1 MAVHDG
7 LPKRRGCSLGVAEA
21 SGMSHAAV
29 GRLPHRYASYVGR
42 CLFLDKGQTCRQ
54 RKRQLGPWDSTHVA
68 ETKEN
73 IIFGMAEGRPG
84 AGDLGQTREG
94 ESKTAIIIMEGMA
107 AAGTRVAK
115 KAQTFK
121 KKKQ

>member
-1 MAVHDG
+1 M
-7 LPKRRGCSLGVAEA
+7 
-21 SGMSHAAV
+21 
-29 GRLPHRYASYVGR
+29 
-42 CLFLDKGQTCRQ
+42 
-54 RKRQLGPWDSTHVA
+54 GPWDSTHVA
-68 ETKEN
+68 ETKENN

-121 KKKQ
+121 KKQRRVFVHRRPFKPRMALL